1 LGAATHHEP
10 RIGALSVFPDRATK
24 EQSSCGAGR
33 WCCSVAPLKRV
44 LWHLLGGTRGGPMR
58 IRIIR
63 LLRDRPL
70 NTNQVTKALGID
82 YKTAEHHLRVL
93 RENRIAT
100 PTGDKYG
107 AVFLLTKEMEDSL
120 AEFDHIVEKM
130 RTHP

>member
-1 LGAATHHEP
+1 M
-10 RIGALSVFPDRATK
+10 
-24 EQSSCGAGR
+24 
-33 WCCSVAPLKRV
+33 APLKRV

>member
-1 LGAATHHEP
+1 M
-10 RIGALSVFPDRATK
+10 
-24 EQSSCGAGR
+24 
-33 WCCSVAPLKRV
+33 APLKRV

-58 IRIIR
+58 IRIIT
-63 LLRDRPL
+63 LLRERPL

-120 AEFDHIVEKM
+120 AEFDHIVQKM
-130 RTHP
+130 RTLP